1 VRSGARASPSPGT
14 LINHITGNRKSLYQ
28 LMQACC
34 KPDTGEITQQLLR
47 TSSDP
52 ARRSPFQVG
61 VGLVPV
67 ALKASAAPA
76 SGTSS
81 CAPANAATAGLASGA
96 VAQLYRSRRPA
107 GYPQP
112 SRGAYPGP
120 KGPASHVNHRRLAGD
135 TSWRTCLHPMME
147 RHMLTSESSYF
158 DFLMK
163 NRGIRRTPVPFAQA
177 VGVLPELARAVRLR
191 RPALQPKAAA

>member
-1 VRSGARASPSPGT
+1 VPPPSPGM

-34 KPDTGEITQQLLR
+34 KPDTGENHTTILR
-47 TSSDP
+47 TSSDR
-52 ARRSPFQVG
+52 ARPSPSKWALRLCSAEKRHRLRKRRKFMHARERRHGAPRAAGRTSRSP
-61 VGLVPV
+61 
-67 ALKASAAPA
+67 
-76 SGTSS
+76 
-81 CAPANAATAGLASGA
+81 AGLSTAIK
-96 VAQLYRSRRPA
+96 RRLP
-107 GYPQP
+107 
-112 SRGAYPGP
+112 RP
-120 KGPASHVNHRRLAGD
+120 KRARSHVNHRRPAGD

-163 NRGIRRTPVPFAQA
+163 NRGVRRTPVPFAQA

-191 RPALQPKAAA
+191 RLALQPKAAA